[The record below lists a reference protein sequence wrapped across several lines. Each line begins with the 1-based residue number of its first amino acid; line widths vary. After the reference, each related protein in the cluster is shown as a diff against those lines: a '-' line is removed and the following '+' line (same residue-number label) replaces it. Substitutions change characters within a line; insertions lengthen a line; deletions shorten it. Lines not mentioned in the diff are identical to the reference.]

1 MGSKSCKQPSS
12 IEQKKVGHGDAQR
25 LTAWGRVPQS
35 RRLSCFCWYHVPRY
49 CAVKFEILP
58 MSTPR
63 ITSTSTRSTFKLN
76 FDVAFTEWRSL
87 VNS

>member
-49 CAVKFEILP
+49 FAVKFEILP

-63 ITSTSTRSTFKLN
+63 ITLFNSSNFVKL
-76 FDVAFTEWRSL
+76 DVAPPSGA
-87 VNS
+87 S